1 MIEFR
6 EVDDMTKEELK
17 KEIEW
22 IEQQRTERWSDIV
35 LTYRLEDLEEEIAT
49 RET

>member
-1 MIEFR
+1 MEFMK
-6 EVDDMTKEELK
+6 VDDMTKEELR

-22 IEQQRTERWSDIV
+22 IEQHRADGRIDIV
-35 LTYRLEDLEEEIAT
+35 LMYRLEELEEEITT

>member
-1 MIEFR
+1 MEFMK
-6 EVDDMTKEELK
+6 VDDMTKEELK

-22 IEQQRTERWSDIV
+22 IEQQRNERWSDIV
-35 LTYRLEDLEEEIAT
+35 LTCRLEDLEEEIAT